1 MHHTSLQIAKIHVA
15 AAELKLNSKTPKI
28 EVMGRFALTVKVM
41 STENF
46 EMNSYVIT
54 LPSVL

>member
-1 MHHTSLQIAKIHVA
+1 MHHTSLQIAKIHVT

-28 EVMGRFALTVKVM
+28 EVMGRFTLTVKVI

-46 EMNSYVIT
+46 
-54 LPSVL
+54 

>member
-1 MHHTSLQIAKIHVA
+1 MHHASLQIAIIHA

-28 EVMGRFALTVKVM
+28 EVMGRFTLTVKVI

-46 EMNSYVIT
+46 
-54 LPSVL
+54 